1 MIRLSRSKIQNLAAN
16 EAVFQRGLAYFKE
29 KRVIHAACSKNKKLY
44 TFTIQ
49 GNQKY
54 RVTVEETPEQDV
66 EFACNCPA
74 MYSQKGACKH
84 SVAALLYLQQYLEQ
98 KEKKSGTTHSSADV
112 RAGKIIRYFMDA
124 GEPNYDKDVYHIEP
138 CIEIPGLLRTDSDP
152 VYLSLRVGSTKCS
165 VCRC

>member
-16 EAVFQRGLAYFKE
+16 EAVFGRGLAYFKD
-29 KRVIHAACSKNKKLY
+29 KRVVHAACSKNKKLY
-44 TFTIQ
+44 TFTVQ

-66 EFACNCPA
+66 EFSCNCPA

-98 KEKKSGTTHSSADV
+98 KEKKTGSTSTSADA
-112 RAGKIIRYFMDA
+112 RAGKIIRYFIQK
-124 GEPNYDKDVYHIEP
+124 EIYDIF
-138 CIEIPGLLRTDSDP
+138 EINEALFEFDQVLL
-152 VYLSLRVGSTKCS
+152 GC
-165 VCRC
+165 